1 MQIRIERIRGWLL
14 ATALALFPLAAAA
27 APLQVVATVP
37 DLGSLAQTVGGGEVE
52 VFVLTRGP
60 QDAHFVEPRPSFV
73 RRLHDADLYLQQGME
88 LEIGW
93 APVLLQQARNAQIQP
108 GGRGYLDASIAIAP
122 LEVPAAPVDRSMG
135 DLHPYGNPHYLTDPL
150 SGLSVARLLRDKLS
164 ELRPEAAAGFAERYE
179 AFARSLLEKLLGP
192 DLVAEHGTQQLA
204 ERLDDG
210 TLLGFL
216 ADQGQTARIGGWLGS
231 LRSDGGRKAVQDHRL
246 WPYFAQR
253 FGLDLIDTLEPLPG
267 IAPTT
272 RHLSD
277 VVERMRREDAKMV
290 LASSYYNPRH
300 ARWVA
305 ERTGAAVLPMAHQV
319 GAREGTGDYL
329 AMIDYN
335 VRQVK
340 GAL

>member
-1 MQIRIERIRGWLL
+1 MQIRITRIRGWLL

-27 APLQVVATVP
+27 APLQVVATMP
-37 DLGSLAQTVGGGEVE
+37 DLGSLAQAVGGGEVE
-52 VFVLTRGP
+52 VFVLARGP
-60 QDAHFVEPRPSFV
+60 QDVHFVEPRPSFV
-73 RRLHDADLYLQQGME
+73 RKLHDADLYLQQGME

-93 APVLLQQARNAQIQP
+93 AAVLLQQARNAQILP

-122 LEVPAAPVDRSMG
+122 LEVPTVPVNRSMG

-150 SGLSVARLLRDKLS
+150 NGLSVARLLRDKLS
-164 ELRPEAAAGFAERYE
+164 ELRPEAADGFDARYE
-179 AFARSLLEKLLGP
+179 AFARSLVGKLVGP
-192 DLVAEHGTQQLA
+192 DLLAEHGPEVLA
-204 ERLDDG
+204 ARVDDG
-210 TLLGFL
+210 TLLAFL
-216 ADQGQTARIGGWLGS
+216 AERGQTDRIGGWLGS
-231 LRSDGGRKAVQDHRL
+231 LRGEGGRKAVQDHRL

-277 VVERMRREDAKMV
+277 VVERMQREGAKMI
-290 LASSYYNPRH
+290 LASSYFNLRH